1 MTILGLHA
9 AIPLTPIPP
18 TPAAPSM
25 GNNLQQSLGAY
36 LNELQWG
43 LGAAGPGA
51 AGSGDL
57 ASPPALFDAALQRLR
72 GFLRRA
78 DAMSRGAGKPEQ
90 TGGVAAFA
98 ELRTGPAEASLVP
111 VWSPGAQAGPPSA
124 SNLLDGVAK
133 EVLDTLSFHLEAD
146 LIARTTSQVGRSI
159 QTLVKAQ

>member
-1 MTILGLHA
+1 
-9 AIPLTPIPP
+9 
-18 TPAAPSM
+18 
-25 GNNLQQSLGAY
+25 
-36 LNELQWG
+36 
-43 LGAAGPGA
+43 
-51 AGSGDL
+51 
-57 ASPPALFDAALQRLR
+57 LFDAALQRLR

-78 DAMSRGAGKPEQ
+78 DTMSRGAAKPEQ

-98 ELRTGPAEASLVP
+98 ELRAGPAQASLVP
-111 VWSPGAQAGPPSA
+111 VWSPAAQAGPPSA